1 MYICGSKI
9 CVISLLRTYADPEWF
24 SFLSHNR
31 KCVCINSCVSYIS
44 TMSCISYLRI
54 LCVFYARS
62 TYASMIFL
70 QFVSDIVSAIIV
82 EIMLSIVPP
91 LVIE

>member
-1 MYICGSKI
+1 
-9 CVISLLRTYADPEWF
+9 
-24 SFLSHNR
+24 
-31 KCVCINSCVSYIS
+31 
-44 TMSCISYLRI
+44 
-54 LCVFYARS
+54 
-62 TYASMIFL
+62 MIFL